1 MLCCCIGVV
10 MTQNKSNNRVS
21 YIRYQR
27 DVYVYQSTGLAGDVT
42 FTSDPKG
49 LNYDRYQLVWS
60 AQSNTPITR
69 FR

>member
-1 MLCCCIGVV
+1 MFVFHYLC
-10 MTQNKSNNRVS
+10 SL
-21 YIRYQR
+21 
-27 DVYVYQSTGLAGDVT
+27 STGLAGDVT

-49 LNYDRYQLVWS
+49 PNYDRYQLVWS